1 MIVRSTIRCAASRR
15 LQVCRPRNLHCKQR
29 RYSTST
35 SSLASSASST
45 SPASM
50 LGAFTNELDR
60 IAPKFQIQGSQIHI
74 LRSPAE
80 FYETLKSKI
89 LGAENHIFLST
100 LYIGKTEH
108 ELISTL
114 QQALRA
120 KPKLKLS
127 ILTDALRGTRESP
140 EASCASLLAPLVSEF
155 GAERVEIR
163 MYHTPNLTGLR
174 KKYIPKRIN
183 EGWGLQHMKLYGV
196 DDEIIISGANLSS
209 DYFTNRQDRYHVF
222 SSKEITEYFSKI
234 HHAVSKLSFLVTP
247 DPQLPAGYT
256 LEWPSSNLAPS
267 PLDDPAKYIAST
279 SSILTSLIQPRS
291 QSQSQSQPQPPSP
304 QTNTTV
310 YPLSQF
316 TQLLSP
322 LDTSTEL
329 PAITSI
335 LKTLSQP
342 AFSTS
347 SWTFTAGYFNPDPS
361 LITLLLSTTSK
372 SNTVITASPW
382 ANGFYGSKGV
392 SGLLPAAYTLLS
404 RRFLEAAQKSGRG
417 SDISLKEWR
426 NGTVGEKDGWTYH
439 AKGLWISLDG
449 EREPSISVVG
459 SSNYTKRSYGLDLEV
474 GTVIVTGDE
483 GLKRRLAEERDGL
496 GVYAERVGMDD
507 FVKVERRV
515 GIRVRVAMWIVKM
528 VGGAL

>member
-1 MIVRSTIRCAASRR
+1 
-15 LQVCRPRNLHCKQR
+15 
-29 RYSTST
+29 
-35 SSLASSASST
+35 
-45 SPASM
+45 M
-50 LGAFTNELDR
+50 LGAFMNELDK
-60 IAPKFQIQGSQIHI
+60 IAPKFEIQGSQIDI

-80 FYETLKSKI
+80 FYETLKVRLIPTLHMQKMGSADGMI
-89 LGAENHIFLST
+89 TGQGLGSGEPHFSI
-100 LYIGKTEH
+100 YI
-108 ELISTL
+108 ISTL

-120 KPKLKLS
+120 KPRLKLS

-155 GAERVEIR
+155 GPDRVEIR

-209 DYFTNRQDRYHVF
+209 DYFTNRQDRYHIF

-234 HHAVSKLSFLVTP
+234 HNAVSSLSFLVTP
-247 DPQLPAGYT
+247 DAQLPAGYT
-256 LEWPSSNLAPS
+256 LEWPTSNLAPS
-267 PLDDPAKYIAST
+267 PLSNPAKYISQSST
-279 SSILTSLIQPRS
+279 VLKSLIQPLNTAA
-291 QSQSQSQPQPPSP
+291 QSPANPAN
-304 QTNTTV
+304 NTSV
-310 YPLSQF
+310 YPLSQL

-322 LDTSTEL
+322 DTSTEL

-335 LKTLSQP
+335 LQTLSKP
-342 AFSTS
+342 TFNTS

-361 LITLLLSTTSK
+361 LISLLLSTTSQH
-372 SNTVITASPW
+372 NTVITASPW

-404 RRFLEAAQKSGRG
+404 RRFLEAAQKSGRENA
-417 SDISLKEWR
+417 ITLKEWR

-439 AKGLWISLDG
+439 AKGLWVSLND
-449 EREPSISVVG
+449 EKNPSISAVG

-474 GTVIVTGDE
+474 GTVIVTSDE
-483 GLKRRLAEERDGL
+483 GLKGRLGEERDNL
-496 GVYAERVGMDD
+496 GVYAERVGMKD

-515 GIRVRVAMWIVKM
+515 GIKVRVAMWIVKM